1 MDVKIDRSLLEAY
14 SRAEI
19 SRRDISERMD
29 AEVGFGDL
37 LAALH
42 AVGLPLPR
50 FPAHPDS
57 PGVKLIK
64 RLAER
69 RPVANEELGAA
80 SSREHRTTRRQSGA
94 AVLREAAPSELR
106 FRAYAFPPDPGVSG
120 SRPQLP

>member
-1 MDVKIDRSLLEAY
+1 MDMKIDRTLLEAY

-19 SRRDISERMD
+19 SRRDISDRLDLEI
-29 AEVGFGDL
+29 GFGDL

-42 AVGLPLPR
+42 AEGLPLPR

-69 RPVANEELGAA
+69 
-80 SSREHRTTRRQSGA
+80 
-94 AVLREAAPSELR
+94 AP
-106 FRAYAFPPDPGVSG
+106 RAE
-120 SRPQLP
+120 

>member
-1 MDVKIDRSLLEAY
+1 MAGFHFASGRFRPAPPGAKEQIMDLKIDRCLLEAY

-19 SRRDISERMD
+19 SRREISERTD
-29 AEVGFGDL
+29 AKVSFGDL

-42 AVGLPLPR
+42 AEGLPLPR

-69 RPVANEELGAA
+69 A
-80 SSREHRTTRRQSGA
+80 RR
-94 AVLREAAPSELR
+94 VE
-106 FRAYAFPPDPGVSG
+106 
-120 SRPQLP
+120 